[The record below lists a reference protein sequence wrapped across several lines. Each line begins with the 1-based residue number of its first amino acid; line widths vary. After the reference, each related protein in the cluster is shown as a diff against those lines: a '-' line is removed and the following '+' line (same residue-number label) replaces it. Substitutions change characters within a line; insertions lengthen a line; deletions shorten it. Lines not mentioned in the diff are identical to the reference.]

1 MGSYANF
8 EVHRNKA
15 HKGNNLFQKGRNYN
29 KESEN
34 LTKSQRLMNGVALWA
49 SFYKEN
55 PHRFASEYLNI
66 HLRPWQQLVI
76 WGMFHNNYSMFMAA
90 RGLGKTWITAVYC
103 IIRCILMP
111 ESKIVVASGVLSQA
125 MKIVTEKIPEI
136 MLNSP
141 MLKREIF
148 EIQSNSNSDK
158 PNVSF
163 HNGSWIKVVPSTEN
177 ARSARANVLIL
188 DEFRLIDFKIYKDV
202 LRRFLATSRQPRYL
216 IKSEYSHLQER
227 NIEIFLSSC
236 KYKFEWSYD
245 RFKVFYNSML
255 QEKKYFLCG
264 LPYQISIM
272 SGLVMK
278 AQLQDEINEED
289 WDNISWLMEMECK
302 FFGESEKAYFK
313 LDKIEACRRN
323 EQPFY
328 LPHVYNYVNNKKFA
342 LPEKIHNE
350 KRIISCDIA
359 TMSGDANDASVFS
372 LITLTPNKTNTA
384 YIRSVVYMENVIGGH
399 TVYQA
404 LKIRYLYEYFQCDYI
419 VLDTQNAGISIY
431 DSLCTELVDKKND
444 IVYEPLSCIND
455 EDIAKRCQFGD
466 AKKVIYS
473 IKGHERLNSEIAIAL
488 QDCILRNKIRFL
500 VNDNSAY
507 EYLYKLKGFA
517 TLSPEQQVELL
528 MPYRQTSA
536 LVNEMI
542 NLEQI
547 PNDKGLVK
555 LKEPRGKRK
564 DRFTS
569 VSYCNYIIN
578 EIEKEDFK
586 KERDVIDVDAYMLFN

>member
-1 MGSYANF
+1 MGGYANF
-8 EVHRNKA
+8 EVGRNKS
-15 HKGNNLFQKGRNYN
+15 HKGTNIFEKGKNFN

-34 LTKSQRLMNGVALWA
+34 LTKSQKLMNGVALWA

-55 PHRFASEYLNI
+55 PHRFAKDYLNI
-66 HLRPWQQLVI
+66 HLKEFQQLII

-103 IIRCILMP
+103 IIRCILYP
-111 ESKIVVASGVLSQA
+111 GSKIVVASGVISQA

-136 MLNSP
+136 MQNSP
-141 MLKREIF
+141 MLKREILD
-148 EIQSNSNSDK
+148 IQSTANSDK
-158 PNVSF
+158 PNVMF

-202 LRRFLATSRQPRYL
+202 LRRFLAASRQPRYL
-216 IKSEYSHLQER
+216 IKNEYSHLQER

-255 QEKKYFLCG
+255 QEKKYFVCG

-289 WDNISWLMEMECK
+289 WDGISWLMEMECK

-328 LPHVYNYVNNKKFA
+328 LPSVYNSINDKNFILPLKKA
-342 LPEKIHNE
+342 NE
-350 KRIISCDIA
+350 KRILSCDIA
-359 TMSGDANDASVFS
+359 TISGDANDASVFS
-372 LITLTPNKTNTA
+372 LIQLLPNKNNTA
-384 YIRSVVYMENVIGGH
+384 YIRNVVYIENVVGGH

-404 LKIRYLYEYFQCDYI
+404 LKIRYLYEYFQCDNI
-419 VLDTQNAGISIY
+419 VLDTQNAGISIF
-431 DSLCTELVDKKND
+431 DSLCTELVDKEND

-455 EDIAKRCQFGD
+455 EDIAKRCQFNE

-473 IKGHERLNSEIAIAL
+473 IKGHERLNSDIAIAL
-488 QDCILRNKIRFL
+488 QDCILRNKIKFL
-500 VNDNSAY
+500 VNDNNAY
-507 EYLYKLKGFA
+507 EFLYKLKGFH

-528 MPYRQTSA
+528 LPYKQTSA
-536 LVNEMI
+536 LVNEML

-564 DRFTS
+564 DRYTS
-569 VSYCNYIIN
+569 VSYSNYIIG
-578 EIEKEDFK
+578 EIERDTFK
-586 KERDVIDVDAYMLFN
+586 KARKDFNWMDYCLY